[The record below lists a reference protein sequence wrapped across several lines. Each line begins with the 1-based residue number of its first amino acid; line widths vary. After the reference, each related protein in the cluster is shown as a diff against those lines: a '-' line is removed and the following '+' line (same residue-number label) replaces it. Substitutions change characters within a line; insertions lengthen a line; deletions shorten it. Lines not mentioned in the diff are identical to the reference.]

1 MDTRRYYRS
10 GWVAAAG
17 VVFLMLMLMA
27 LLRGAEVLA
36 VPR

>member
-1 MDTRRYYRS
+1 MNTRRYYRS

-17 VVFLMLMLMA
+17 VVFLLLMVMA

-36 VPR
+36 VLR